1 MVNTWKIV
9 SAALAIFATGV
20 LTGALSVGVA
30 GSVAKRKAPDRK
42 PRAEVA
48 LPALPAAVATAG
60 AEGARRDL
68 PPLNLQPPGAARMEV
83 LRRIDRDL
91 KLTPTQHER
100 LGQLIDGTEKRLRE
114 IWEPVAPEAQTAV
127 RELRRRI
134 KDEVLTPEQRPAFD
148 KFLRNRS
155 NSDRPTARRPVADPV
170 APSPTPAPQ

>member
-30 GSVAKRKAPDRK
+30 GSVAKRKAPERK
-42 PRAEVA
+42 ARAEIVQ
-48 LPALPAAVATAG
+48 PALPATVGMAG
-60 AEGARRDL
+60 AEGVRRDL
-68 PPLNLQPPGAARMEV
+68 PSLSLQPPGAARMEV

-91 KLTPTQHER
+91 KLTPAQHER
-100 LGQLIDGTEKRLRE
+100 LGQLIDATEKQLRE
-114 IWEPVAPEAQTAV
+114 IWEPVAPEAQNAV

-134 KDEVLTPEQRPAFD
+134 KDEVLTAEQRPAFE

-155 NSDRPTARRPVADPV
+155 SSDRTASRRPVAEPTSQ
-170 APSPTPAPQ
+170 APTPP